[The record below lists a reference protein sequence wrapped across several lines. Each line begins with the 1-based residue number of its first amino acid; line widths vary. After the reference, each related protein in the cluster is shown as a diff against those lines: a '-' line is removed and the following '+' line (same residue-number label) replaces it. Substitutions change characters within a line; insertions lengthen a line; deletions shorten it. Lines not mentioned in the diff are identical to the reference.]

1 MFLLYMAFCDFI
13 ASDPLNP
20 QIFTILAFLEF
31 LAFNNLKPPSILN
44 YMSAIRSQFTWF
56 NLDTQTLFH
65 PKIKHMLR
73 ALELSN
79 HTAPIQKAIFD
90 VPTLLKIIE
99 TCLLFPLPLTFRAL
113 FLLAFFGFLRI
124 SNLVPPSK
132 TSFDVTKHLCRGDII
147 FQDSHAIV
155 LIKWSKTLQSS
166 TKGTFIIIPSLGN
179 SPLCPVTALKAWLGS
194 YSHSPSCPLFLLPS
208 GSLTQSQVRT
218 HLTKILTHLQLN
230 PAIYSFH
237 TFRRS
242 GATLAFNSDV
252 NIQKIKRH
260 GTWSSDA
267 VNAYII
273 EDPLH
278 ASGVAQSFQR
288 LLTT

>member
-1 MFLLYMAFCDFI
+1 MFLLYMVFCDFI

-90 VPTLLKIIE
+90 VPTLMKIIE

-124 SNLVPPSK
+124 FNLVPPSK
-132 TSFDVTKHLCRGDII
+132 ASFDVTKHLCRGDII

-179 SPLCPVTALKAWLGS
+179 SPPLS
-194 YSHSPSCPLFLLPS
+194 SHSPESLVKNLSTFSKLPLISIAIRVPHPIPGSNPS
-208 GSLTQSQVRT
+208 GKNSHPPSSKSGIIQFSYLSSIRSHPGIQS
-218 HLTKILTHLQLN
+218 
-230 PAIYSFH
+230 
-237 TFRRS
+237 
-242 GATLAFNSDV
+242 
-252 NIQKIKRH
+252 
-260 GTWSSDA
+260 
-267 VNAYII
+267 
-273 EDPLH
+273 
-278 ASGVAQSFQR
+278 
-288 LLTT
+288 

>member
-31 LAFNNLKPPSILN
+31 LAFNNLKPASILN
-44 YMSAIRSQFTWF
+44 YVSAIRSQFTWF

-65 PKIKHMLR
+65 PKVRHMLR

-79 HTAPIQKAIFD
+79 HSAAIQKAIFD
-90 VPTLLKIIE
+90 IPTLTKIIE
-99 TCLLFPLPLTFRAL
+99 TCLLFPFPLTFRAL
-113 FLLAFFGFLRI
+113 FLLAFLGFLRI

-132 TSFDVTKHLCRGDII
+132 NSFDITKHLCRGDIL

-155 LIKWSKTLQSS
+155 LIKWSKTLQTSK
-166 TKGTFIIIPSLGN
+166 KGTFIIMPTLGT
-179 SPLCPVTALKAWLGS
+179 SPLCPVTALKAWLRV
-194 YSHSPSCPLFLLPS
+194 YPHSPNSPLFSLPS

-218 HLTKILTHLQLN
+218 HLAKVLTHLQLN
-230 PAIYSFH
+230 PSVYIFH

-252 NIQKIKRH
+252 NIQKIRRH

-273 EDPLH
+273 KDPLH
-278 ASGVAQSFQR
+278 ASGVAQSLQR